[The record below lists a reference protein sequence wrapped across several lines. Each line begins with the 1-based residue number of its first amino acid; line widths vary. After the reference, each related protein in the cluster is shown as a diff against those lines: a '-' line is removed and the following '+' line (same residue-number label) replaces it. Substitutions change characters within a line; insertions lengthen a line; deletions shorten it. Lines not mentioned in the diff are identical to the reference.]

1 MVEYYLEWIYSERNM
16 RMTAKEYL
24 SQAYLLEQQV
34 RVKLEQIE
42 SLKSLA
48 SYVSV
53 DFTREPV
60 SHTRNVSSMQDTVLK
75 IMELNKE
82 LDARV
87 DALVDKKIEI
97 MKTIDQVQRVEYR
110 LILEERYISFC
121 TWGEIAMDLQYSLR
135 NVQRMHGKALK
146 IVQEILDREQ

>member
-1 MVEYYLEWIYSERNM
+1 
-16 RMTAKEYL
+16 MTAKEYL

-75 IMELNKE
+75 IMEMNKE

-121 TWGEIAMDLQYSLR
+121 TWGR
-135 NVQRMHGKALK
+135 NRYGFAVFVAECAKDAWQSAEDCAG
-146 IVQEILDREQ
+146 DP

>member
-1 MVEYYLEWIYSERNM
+1 
-16 RMTAKEYL
+16 MTAKEYL

-75 IMELNKE
+75 IMEMNKE

-110 LILEERYISFC
+110 LILEDN
-121 TWGEIAMDLQYSLR
+121 W
-135 NVQRMHGKALK
+135 K
-146 IVQEILDREQ
+146 

>member
-1 MVEYYLEWIYSERNM
+1 
-16 RMTAKEYL
+16 MTAKEYL
-24 SQAYLLEQQV
+24 SQVYLLEQQV
-34 RVKLEQIE
+34 RSKLEQIE

-48 SYVSV
+48 DYVST

-82 LDARV
+82 LDAQI

-97 MKTIDQVQRVEYR
+97 IHTLAQIQRVDYR
-110 LILEERYISFC
+110 LILEKRYISFYA
-121 TWGEIAMDLQYSLR
+121 WEKIAMDLRYSVR
-135 NVQRMHGKALK
+135 NVQRMHSRALQV
-146 IVQEILDREQ
+146 VQGILDRGE

>member
-1 MVEYYLEWIYSERNM
+1 
-16 RMTAKEYL
+16 MTAKEYL

-34 RVKLEQIE
+34 RSKLEQIE

-82 LDARV
+82 LDAQI

-97 MKTIDQVQRVEYR
+97 MRIIGQVQRVDYR
-110 LILEERYISFC
+110 LILEERYISFY
-121 TWGEIAMDLQYSLR
+121 TWEEIARDLRYSAR
-135 NVQRMHGKALK
+135 NIQRMHKRALQV
-146 IVQEILDREQ
+146 VQGILDWGENES